1 MDDRWFRLGDHGRYA
16 IEILG
21 KMKIASKRNPTAQK
35 EFNMNT
41 DSLLPQIRKKYIESI
56 TYSSPIVAM
65 GKWIA
70 IAFFGITIVGVLFG
84 SIFSSPP
91 LAAIGGLLVLGCS
104 VFGRYYEWQKQR
116 TLKQKLIAM
125 DDAQLRSTYDDFIG
139 AGGQPRPRGISVGAG
154 LVLAIIVS
162 SAGYLYTKGAA
173 KLNIDLVGT
182 EPRVNLAGNNQQKVT
197 VKNNKSAYEEFQIVV
212 QALNEQANVEGEWKK
227 TFNIGPKETKTYTM
241 DLPGHSVFKAN
252 QVRTIVKPVSK

>member
-1 MDDRWFRLGDHGRYA
+1 MCIR
-16 IEILG
+16 
-21 KMKIASKRNPTAQK
+21 
-35 EFNMNT
+35 
-41 DSLLPQIRKKYIESI
+41 DS
-56 TYSSPIVAM
+56 
-65 GKWIA
+65 
-70 IAFFGITIVGVLFG
+70 
-84 SIFSSPP
+84 
-91 LAAIGGLLVLGCS
+91 
-104 VFGRYYEWQKQR
+104 
-116 TLKQKLIAM
+116 
-125 DDAQLRSTYDDFIG
+125 
-139 AGGQPRPRGISVGAG
+139 
-154 LVLAIIVS
+154 
-162 SAGYLYTKGAA
+162 TKGAA